1 MVVLIGQENS
11 IYQEI
16 KGGPFLD
23 HFSEKVVATF
33 DTDEDAKDYIEKSRL
48 KISIKQTYS
57 TDIVFKKGSL
67 LRGCVDAWLESDDK
81 INVPHNPTL
90 IK

>member
-33 DTDEDAKDYIEKSRL
+33 DTDEDAKDYVEKSRL
-48 KISIKQTYS
+48 KTPIKQTYS
-57 TDIVFKKGSL
+57 ADIVFRKDSL
-67 LRGCVDAWLESDDK
+67 LRDYVDAWFENDDK
-81 INVPHNPTL
+81 INVSHNPTL